1 MSDRAN
7 LYDAAAECNYFYHS
21 NVFFPTTMHA
31 RVLITMIH
39 CKKVKKKLFS
49 PGLEPE
55 TFSVLDWRDNQLHH
69 ENYNALG
76 FPYVFYIWY
85 II

>member
-39 CKKVKKKLFS
+39 CKKVKKKI
-49 PGLEPE
+49 
-55 TFSVLDWRDNQLHH
+55 
-69 ENYNALG
+69 
-76 FPYVFYIWY
+76 VFARTRTGDLQCVRLT
-85 II
+85 

>member
-1 MSDRAN
+1 M
-7 LYDAAAECNYFYHS
+7 LETKQE
-21 NVFFPTTMHA
+21 NVA
-31 RVLITMIH
+31 RET
-39 CKKVKKKLFS
+39 KVYKTKKLAS
-49 PGLEPE
+49 PGFEPE